1 MNKDQKEFYG
11 AAAIL
16 LGLVLHYYLNPWGMD
31 TKVLRTIS
39 VGILMI
45 SFWVMDFLPLAVVA
59 LFPLV
64 LFLVM

>member
-31 TKVLRTIS
+31 IKVLRCSCIVS
-39 VGILMI
+39 IGFVSADGN
-45 SFWVMDFLPLAVVA
+45 
-59 LFPLV
+59 
-64 LFLVM
+64 